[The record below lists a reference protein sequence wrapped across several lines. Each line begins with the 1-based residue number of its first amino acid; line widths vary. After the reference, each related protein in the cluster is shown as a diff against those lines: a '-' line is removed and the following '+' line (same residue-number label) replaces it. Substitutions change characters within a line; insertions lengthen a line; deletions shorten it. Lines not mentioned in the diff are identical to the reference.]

1 MFHSN
6 YFVSLSLKSSRGGE
20 DSWVLIISKAPC
32 KGTQHCWMLHLTSVC
47 TPCCT
52 LCRVVG
58 SCCAK
63 FETGQTYEPTNPN
76 ISFVPWSP
84 KRSATMLKSCG
95 SYLSEDELQVRQHC
109 SSCCIH
115 LHTTA
120 NTDTTT
126 PNIVGPTIGWELM
139 RPIARGL

>member
-32 KGTQHCWMLHLTSVC
+32 KGTQHCWMLHLASVC
-47 TPCCT
+47 TPCCML
-52 LCRVVG
+52 LCVVG

-63 FETGQTYEPTNPN
+63 SETGQTFGPTTPN
-76 ISFVPWSP
+76 ISFVPWST
-84 KRSATMLKSCG
+84 KRSAKMLKYRGHIFPTMNCRCVNI
-95 SYLSEDELQVRQHC
+95 DR
-109 SSCCIH
+109 SCCVR